1 MVEVVHFDE
10 KHFDGD
16 GFFVSVN
23 REEAMRII
31 ETLSKQIVNN
41 RCNGVG
47 RAEFYK
53 VTEKDVQFFTIAV
66 NEEEEEIE
74 TWKYPINEIWS
85 AEDAIEASDTE
96 VKT

>member
-1 MVEVVHFDE
+1 MVEVTQFDE

-31 ETLSKQIVNN
+31 ATLSKQIVAN
-41 RCNGVG
+41 RSNGVG
-47 RAEFYK
+47 RVEFTK
-53 VTEKDVQFFTIAV
+53 RTDRDCAFFTIAV
-66 NEEEEEIE
+66 VEEEEEIE

>member
-1 MVEVVHFDE
+1 MVEVTQFDE

-16 GFFVSVN
+16 GFFVTVS
-23 REEAMRII
+23 RKEAMRII
-31 ETLSKQIVNN
+31 ESLAKQIVNN

-47 RAEFYK
+47 RAEFFK
-53 VTEKDVQFFTIAV
+53 VNEKDVQFFTIAV
-66 NEEEEEIE
+66 SEEPD
-74 TWKYPINEIWS
+74 THRYRLDEIWD

>member
-1 MVEVVHFDE
+1 MVEVTQFDE

-31 ETLSKQIVNN
+31 ETLAKQIVNN

-47 RAEFYK
+47 RAEFGK
-53 VTEKDVQFFTIAV
+53 VTEKDATYFTIGV
-66 NEEEEEIE
+66 REEPD
-74 TWKYPINEIWS
+74 TYRYNLNDIWA
-85 AEDAIEASDTE
+85 AEDAIEASETE
-96 VKT
+96 L